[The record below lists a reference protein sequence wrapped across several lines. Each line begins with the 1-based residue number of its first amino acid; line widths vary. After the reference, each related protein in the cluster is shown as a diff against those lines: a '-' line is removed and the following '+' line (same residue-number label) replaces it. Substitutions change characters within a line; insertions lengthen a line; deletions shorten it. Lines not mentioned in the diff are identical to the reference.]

1 MKFFEKLKNRIKK
14 NNEGMTLVEVLVSVT
29 LFAIMA
35 GMIMAAAN
43 YSIRT
48 QADTE
53 EWNDQ
58 TDNQSTYLSQYRSK
72 ATVDAAGDPTGI
84 EFSGGGTQYEL
95 NIVIDGTVHGTG
107 AMVSIYNVNTQYE
120 YNDEG
125 TALPTNEDVNLRF
138 FRVD

>member
-72 ATVDAAGDPTGI
+72 AITDAEGNDTGI
-84 EFSGGGTQYEL
+84 QFTGGGTQYEL
-95 NIVIDGTVHGTG
+95 KIVIDGTIHETG